1 MPVADATKQKIAA
14 CFVVAALVYYLLIGP
29 VQRDGTV
36 TYAFR
41 PDATREPSI
50 RFEVCEG
57 LTNQRIAIVQ
67 GVAIG
72 HLTGLPIVLP
82 SMHTSF
88 VSTVGQ
94 HTEFSDFYDEGY
106 LRQSLEGVRFAESP
120 TNQANRRLLSRAIG
134 RSNTIVVKAWNL
146 NRPREFWEMLGETA
160 NDSGLSIE
168 MDCAFNSLHTH
179 ASDTQLG
186 DLLWSID
193 EVLVPS
199 PAIAKEV
206 QTVRAALDPSGSG
219 VYAALHVRI
228 EDDWVAH
235 CKKLVTWVAA
245 LATPQARV
253 FLLSVPFLYP
263 FFFFYPP
270 VPLFF
275 FFPFVWSFV
284 LLLLSFHVEF
294 IQVGKYSRRGSKG

>member
-1 MPVADATKQKIAA
+1 MDVKYSRACRKVVFGASAASARVADATKPKIAA
-14 CFVVAALVYYLLIGP
+14 CFVVAALVSYSYLFIGP
-29 VQRDGTV
+29 LQGDVTVTYAVRPDATIGPIQRDGTV

-72 HLTGLPIVLP
+72 YLTGLPIVLP

-94 HTEFSDFYDEGY
+94 HTKFSDFYDEGY

-120 TNQANRRLLSRAIG
+120 TNQANRNRKLLSRSIG
-134 RSNTIVVKAWNL
+134 RDNTIVVKAWNL
-146 NRPREFWEMLGETA
+146 NRPRKFWEMLGETA
-160 NDSGLSIE
+160 KNSGFSIE

-193 EVLVPS
+193 EGLVPS
-199 PAIAKEV
+199 PAIAKEI

-228 EDDWVAH
+228 EDDWVEH
-235 CKKLVTWVAA
+235 CKKD
-245 LATPQARV
+245 
-253 FLLSVPFLYP
+253 
-263 FFFFYPP
+263 
-270 VPLFF
+270 
-275 FFPFVWSFV
+275 
-284 LLLLSFHVEF
+284 
-294 IQVGKYSRRGSKG
+294 SKG